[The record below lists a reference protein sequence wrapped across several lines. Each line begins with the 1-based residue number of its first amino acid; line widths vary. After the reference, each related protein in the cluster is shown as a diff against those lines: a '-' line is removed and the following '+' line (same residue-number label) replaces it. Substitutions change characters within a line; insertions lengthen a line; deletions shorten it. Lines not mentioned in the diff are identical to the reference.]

1 MAKPRVFVSSTY
13 YDLKY
18 VRERLE
24 RFISAYCFEPILF
37 ESDEVFF
44 NPNTPLDES
53 CYKEV
58 ENCHMMI
65 LIVGGRYGSLAS
77 EQKEKYEEQYISITR
92 KEYDT
97 ARRKGIPVMVFVEQN
112 VFAEYK
118 TYIANQKKMP
128 DGFKYAF
135 VDDARIFEFISN
147 LEQGA
152 IKIFSKI
159 DDIEHYVSHQIAGM
173 LLSYLKDLQDK
184 KSNIEIKNAVDEIK
198 VVSQSMQEMINSI
211 AEKIFESEKGKYEK
225 LLEQQQKDL
234 IDFFFTIFRQNFKI
248 DDMGLNEDE
257 AIKAVDN
264 ICNILK
270 QTILEINRLD
280 TITYEDNHKRTR
292 RAYSIKALLEAQKT
306 CKKELTMRYPSMK
319 IEIDILKLRN
329 PLLQVL
335 NKIKDNSTLQLYF
348 DQQLK
353 QMIEWEINRYLLRMR
368 ILSQTMDISPE
379 DE

>member
-159 DDIEHYVSHQIAGM
+159 DDIEHYFSHQIAGM

-184 KSNIEIKNAVDEIK
+184 KSDIEIKNAVDEIK

-211 AEKIFESEKGKYEK
+211 AEKILTGDQQGKYKDLLRKQNESLIEFFIELVDQNTNISKKGDKISEDDIEHYAEQICIIIHETIFNENLIKRIDGMGNVMEK
-225 LLEQQQKDL
+225 FKAIKELEQDCSNRIKFVYNDL
-234 IDFFFTIFRQNFKI
+234 DFTIPIYR
-248 DDMGLNEDE
+248 L
-257 AIKAVDN
+257 
-264 ICNILK
+264 LK
-270 QTILEINRLD
+270 PLMQILEITKGD
-280 TITYEDNHKRTR
+280 EY
-292 RAYSIKALLEAQKT
+292 
-306 CKKELTMRYPSMK
+306 
-319 IEIDILKLRN
+319 LKMYFEGKLKSAIS
-329 PLLQVL
+329 L
-335 NKIKDNSTLQLYF
+335 N
-348 DQQLK
+348 
-353 QMIEWEINRYLLRMR
+353 
-368 ILSQTMDISPE
+368 LSFPF
-379 DE
+379 

>member
-24 RFISAYCFEPILF
+24 RFISAYCFDPILF

-77 EQKEKYEEQYISITR
+77 EQKEKYEKQYISITR
-92 KEYDT
+92 KEYET
-97 ARRKGIPVMVFVEQN
+97 ARRKGIPIMVFVEQN

-118 TYIANQKKMP
+118 TYMANQKKLP

-135 VDDARIFEFISN
+135 VDDARIFDFISS

-152 IKIFSKI
+152 IKIFGKI
-159 DDIEHYVSHQIAGM
+159 DDIEHYFSHQIAGM
-173 LLSYLKDLQDK
+173 LLIHLKELQDK
-184 KSNIEIKNAVDEIK
+184 KAEVEIKNAVDEIK

-211 AEKIFESEKGKYEK
+211 AERILSKDQGKYK
-225 LLEQQQKDL
+225 DLLRKQNESL
-234 IDFFFTIFRQNFKI
+234 IDFFIELVDQNITIEKNGHIFKDQEAYNCAINVCDIFYKLIFNETVITEINDNNFVERHKLLHELQQNCASQVKEKYSDIDFKI
-248 DDMGLNEDE
+248 YLYRLSKPLVQIFDLVKNDE
-257 AIKAVDN
+257 QLREHFETSLQAI
-264 ICNILK
+264 I
-270 QTILEINRLD
+270 
-280 TITYEDNHKRTR
+280 
-292 RAYSIKALLEAQKT
+292 
-306 CKKELTMRYPSMK
+306 
-319 IEIDILKLRN
+319 
-329 PLLQVL
+329 
-335 NKIKDNSTLQLYF
+335 ST
-348 DQQLK
+348 
-353 QMIEWEINRYLLRMR
+353 N
-368 ILSQTMDISPE
+368 LSLPF
-379 DE
+379 